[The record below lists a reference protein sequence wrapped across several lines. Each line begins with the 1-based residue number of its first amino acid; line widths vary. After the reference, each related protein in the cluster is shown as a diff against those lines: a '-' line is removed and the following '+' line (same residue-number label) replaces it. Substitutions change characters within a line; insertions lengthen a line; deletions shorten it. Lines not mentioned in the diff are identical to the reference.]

1 MTISNFITILHR
13 HGLIGASVNFNDLP
27 TDVQQT
33 LQQCASRNCTDQ
45 FINLIANVGATF
57 WTQLQS
63 SEYKDNPHPVDEFGH
78 ALALQLIA
86 TSDTADECSILY
98 PSTQPVPLMQLGK
111 LVGWSSPSPL
121 GLGLHPTYGPW
132 FAYRAV
138 ILSPQPLQTELTP
151 VADEAVIDASE
162 ISDEDSSFGSVCINC
177 AAPCVTAC
185 PANAVSQSNT
195 FNIES
200 CAGYRLQT
208 DSDCADT
215 CHARYAC
222 PVGQQHQYSDAQTA
236 HHMSRALMSLAS
248 WFRASEPR

>member
-1 MTISNFITILHR
+1 MTNSTFITILHS
-13 HGLIGASVNFNDLP
+13 HGLIGATVHFNDLP
-27 TDVQQT
+27 TDVQQN
-33 LQQCASRNCTDQ
+33 LQQCTTRNCTDQ
-45 FINLIANVGATF
+45 FINLIAHVGATF

-63 SEYKDNPHPVDEFGH
+63 SEYKDNAHPVDAFSH
-78 ALALQLIA
+78 ALALQIIA
-86 TSDTADECSILY
+86 TSDSADQCSVLY

-111 LVGWSSPSPL
+111 LIGWSSPSPL

-132 FAYRAV
+132 FAYRAL
-138 ILSPQPLQTELTP
+138 ILSPQPMQPKLTP
-151 VADEAVIDASE
+151 IVDQTASFE
-162 ISDEDSSFGSVCINC
+162 SACVTCD
-177 AAPCVTAC
+177 APCVTAC
-185 PANAVSQSNT
+185 PANAVSKSTT

-200 CAGYRLQT
+200 CAGHRLQP

-236 HHMSRALMSLAS
+236 HHMNRSLISLAN